1 MEFLGILVELLLF
14 GVGVYLYLFARG
26 IVSIKD
32 PERKE
37 KAEAFREQNAGWMR
51 LLGLALAAIMGLNLA
66 LHLQSLLAG
75 S

>member
-26 IVSIKD
+26 IITIKD
-32 PERKE
+32 AERKA
-37 KAEAFREQNAGWMR
+37 KADAFREQNAGWMR
-51 LLGLALAAIMGLNLA
+51 ILGLALAAIMGLNLL
-66 LHLQSLLAG
+66 LHLQALL